1 MAKKKKNSY
10 LKKKI
15 TRKSFLKAA
24 LYGAGGVIFTGL
36 FDSKAFGQ
44 LLESKPRA
52 RSVIQIWMWGGPP
65 HLDTFDPKPDAGK
78 DYCGPLNRPIDTNV
92 PGIKIGQ
99 LLPLLAKQA
108 DKYALLRGMTH
119 GNSGHETAAYMVQ
132 TGRKPGGELVYPG
145 MGAIVSLFKGQ
156 PPVYKNDL
164 PPYITVTTP
173 QGRFSEC
180 GFMASKYKPFSTGGD
195 PNREPFAVEGI
206 VSETVSEDRQKTR
219 KEFLKGIDSFTRGMM
234 EDPLVKVIESCQ
246 EQAYSMILGE
256 ARRGFLLNEETKE
269 TRDLYGRN
277 KFGQSCLLA
286 KRLVERGVP
295 YITINYGGWDT
306 HKRHFETMNQ
316 KLPEF
321 DKALAALLQELA
333 DKKLLDSTIILCGGE
348 FGRTPRILW
357 EDPWYGGRSHFGKAF
372 SYLVAGGGF
381 KGGQVVGKTDSTG
394 ENVIERP
401 IYPWDLMASVFEL
414 LGIDK
419 NAKLPHPQGLTVYAS
434 PFTEGVVSPKET
446 GGLLKEIML

>member
-1 MAKKKKNSY
+1 MAKRKNRTY

-15 TRKSFLKAA
+15 TRKSFFKSV
-24 LYGAGGVIFTGL
+24 LYGVGGIFFTGL
-36 FDSKAFGQ
+36 LDSKAFGQ
-44 LLESKPRA
+44 LLENKPKA
-52 RSVIQIWMWGGPP
+52 KSVIQIWMWGGPP

-108 DKYALLRGMTH
+108 DKYSLLRGMTH
-119 GNSGHETAAYMVQ
+119 GNTGHETAAYMVQ
-132 TGRKPGGELVYPG
+132 TGRKPGEGLVYPG
-145 MGAIVSLFKGQ
+145 MGAVVSLFRGQ
-156 PPVYKNDL
+156 PPEYKGAL

-195 PNREPFAVEGI
+195 PSREPFAVEGI
-206 VSETVSEDRQKTR
+206 VSETVSEERQKTR
-219 KEFLKGIDSFTRGMM
+219 KEFLKNIDSFTRSMM

-277 KFGQSCLLA
+277 RFGQSCLLA

-306 HKRHFETMNQ
+306 HKRHFEAMNQ

-321 DKALAALLQELA
+321 DKALSALIQDLT
-333 DKKLLDSTIILCGGE
+333 DKKLLDSTIVICGGE
-348 FGRTPRILW
+348 FGRTPRISW
-357 EDPWYGGRSHFGKAF
+357 EDPWYGGRSHYGKAF
-372 SYLVAGGGF
+372 SYFVAGGGF
-381 KGGQVVGKTDSTG
+381 KGGQVVGKTDGTG

-401 IYPWDLMASVFEL
+401 IYPWDLIVSMYEL

-419 NAKLPHPQGLTVYAS
+419 NAKLPHPQGLTAYAN
-434 PFTEGVVSPKET
+434 PYTAGVISAKET
-446 GGLLKEIML
+446 GGMLKEIM